1 MESKYNTLTIG
12 IDFGTTNTVIS
23 FYKKNPE
30 IFKDSIKDTIPTK
43 IFFDTKISCGN
54 YIPIELDGNSKM
66 ILSNFKT
73 KIGSGFEFDYN
84 NKTLTDIDIITIFF
98 NHLKELLDTRFPDT
112 VFNSVLTV
120 PSNFNDN
127 QRKLLMSIAE
137 NVGFKVL
144 RLINEPTAAAFAYGL
159 NNMEECKILVVDIGG
174 GTLDMTLLEIDDN
187 FFETI
192 DSVGVN
198 DLGGNDFTNAIY
210 NDCLSEFKTKYKVIN
225 KDLLISQTKLIQ
237 LLYKC
242 NKAKEKLSWV
252 DSCQIEI
259 KNFYTNIT
267 EIDGIITNKSVPL
280 VYNLDK
286 QKFKIISK
294 NILDR
299 IRRKLTPFKKDLNI
313 DKLILVGGTS
323 KLEVVQELLSNELG
337 LDPIIHNQL
346 HNVVALGACY
356 YGAFIQGELS
366 NDDIILVD
374 NLPLSL
380 GIETAEGNFS
390 IIIPKNTPLPVTR
403 SQKYTIDTPGEEEVI
418 IKVYQGERTIATNNF
433 LMGEFVF
440 NKISKVGV
448 PIINITF
455 KVDINGLINI
465 SIEDKHSGHSNDILI
480 RNINQNI
487 KNIDDIIKEA
497 NDFKEIDEQ
506 SRVKA
511 HLFYKIEIRIE
522 TILNNIKNNNLI
534 AKSKKDDTINYL
546 LSELDTL
553 REKSIQ
559 ELIKLDQKIDEEYFT
574 VLQSGNIEEK
584 PDFFNNKLDDNI
596 ELNIEEIIKK
606 EKLEFLQNKID
617 FYMTKNITDF
627 QRECL
632 NKITDLLMNGTIN
645 NIDIDEK
652 IEYIKELFKENDK
665 DELVQLCL
673 FLKEELE
680 NHNLDIN
687 EKQSAMLSK
696 IVSKYLEMMNNT
708 CNNTKNSINYKEEI
722 INLNKL
728 CEDIMKNN
736 V

>member
-1 MESKYNTLTIG
+1 MESKYNNLTIG

-43 IFFDTKISCGN
+43 IFFDTQISCGN

-73 KIGSGFEFDYN
+73 KLGSGFEFDYN

-98 NHLKELLDTRFPDT
+98 NHLKELLVNRFPNT
-112 VFNSVLTV
+112 IFNSVLTV

-127 QRKLLMSIAE
+127 QRTILMSIAKK
-137 NVGFKVL
+137 VGFKVL

-159 NNMEECKILVVDIGG
+159 NNMEEGKILVVDIGG

-198 DLGGNDFTNAIY
+198 DLGGNDFTNVIY
-210 NDCLSEFKTKYKVIN
+210 NDCLQEFKSKYKVIN
-225 KDLLISQTKLIQ
+225 KDLLISQKKLIQ

-252 DSCQIEI
+252 NSCQIEI
-259 KNFYTNIT
+259 KDFYNNIT
-267 EIDGIITNKSVPL
+267 EIDGIITNKSVDL

-286 QKFKIISK
+286 EKFKIISK

-299 IRRKLTPFKKDLNI
+299 IRRKLTPFKKILDI

-323 KLEVVQELLSNELG
+323 KLEIIQELLSDELV
-337 LDPIIHNQL
+337 LKPIIHNQL

-356 YGAFIQGELS
+356 YGALIQGELS
-366 NDDIILVD
+366 NDEIILVD

-390 IIIPKNTPLPVTR
+390 IIIPKNTPLPVKR
-403 SQKYTIDTPGEEEVI
+403 SQRYTIDTPGEKEVV
-418 IKVYQGERTIATNNF
+418 IKVYQGERTIAANNF

-465 SIEDKHSGHSNDILI
+465 SIEDKHSGESNDILI
-480 RNINQNI
+480 RNINQSI
-487 KNIDDIIKEA
+487 KNIEDIIKEA
-497 NDFKEIDEQ
+497 DSFKEVDKQTQIK
-506 SRVKA
+506 SN
-511 HLFYKIEIRIE
+511 LFYKIEIRIE

-534 AKSKKDDTINYL
+534 AKSKKDEISNYL
-546 LSELDTL
+546 LSDLDTL
-553 REKSIQ
+553 KDKTIQ

-574 VLQSGNIEEK
+574 VLQSGKIDNT

-617 FYMTKNITDF
+617 FYMTKNITEF
-627 QRECL
+627 ERECL
-632 NKITDLLMNGTIN
+632 NKIIEKLNNASENNIIN
-645 NIDIDEK
+645 NIDEK

-680 NHNLDIN
+680 NNNLDIN
-687 EKQSAMLSK
+687 TEQSILLSK
-696 IVSKYLEMMNNT
+696 IVSKYLKMINNT
-708 CNNTKNSINYKEEI
+708 TDSINYKEEI
-722 INLNKL
+722 INLNKI
-728 CEDIMKNN
+728 CEDIMKN
-736 V
+736 

>member
-43 IFFDTKISCGN
+43 IFFDTQISCGN

-98 NHLKELLDTRFPDT
+98 NHLYELLVNRFPDT
-112 VFNSVLTV
+112 IFNSVLTV

-137 NVGFKVL
+137 KVGFKVL

-192 DSVGVN
+192 DSIGVN
-198 DLGGNDFTNAIY
+198 DLGGNDFTTAIY
-210 NDCLSEFKTKYKVIN
+210 NDCLLEFKTKYKVAN

-259 KNFYTNIT
+259 KDFYNNIT
-267 EIDGIITNKSVPL
+267 EIDGNKSVPL
-280 VYNLDK
+280 IYNLDK

-299 IRRKLTPFKKDLNI
+299 IRRKITPFKKDLNI

-323 KLEVVQELLSNELG
+323 KLEIVQELLSNELG
-337 LDPIIHNQL
+337 LEPIIHNQL

-366 NDDIILVD
+366 NDEIILVD

-390 IIIPKNTPLPVTR
+390 IIIPKNTPLPVKR
-403 SQKYTIDTPGEEEVI
+403 SQKYTIDTPGEEEVV
-418 IKVYQGERTIATNNF
+418 IKVYQGERTIAINNF

-465 SIEDKHSGHSNDILI
+465 SIEDKHSGQSNDILI

-506 SRVKA
+506 TRVKS

-534 AKSKKDDTINYL
+534 SKSKKDEISNNL
-546 LSELDTL
+546 LLNLDTL
-553 REKSIQ
+553 KDKNIQ

-574 VLQSGNIEEK
+574 VLQSGKIDDK
-584 PDFFNNKLDDNI
+584 PDFFNNKLDDNL
-596 ELNIEEIIKK
+596 ELNIEDVIKK

-617 FYMTKNITDF
+617 FYMTKNITEF

-632 NKITDLLMNGTIN
+632 NKITEILNNSSIN

-665 DELVQLCL
+665 DELIQLCL

-687 EKQSAMLSK
+687 TEQSLLLSK
-696 IVSKYLEMMNNT
+696 IVSKYLKMINHTSTNDT
-708 CNNTKNSINYKEEI
+708 INYKEEI

-728 CEDIMKNN
+728 CENIMKN
-736 V
+736 